1 MNNDIKKPQPP
12 KQILRAGI
20 YAPVPTFEEA
30 FKDSTKTAETDIDT
44 DDDLDKSYFR
54 FYYSYYNSIQTL
66 SKENQF
72 LAFKAIVEYAFTN
85 IKNED
90 LPKPVLGILRTIRPF
105 IKAQKKRQIA
115 GMAGKS
121 FGKLGAP
128 YGQKGGRPRKKEAKT
143 E

>member
-1 MNNDIKKPQPP
+1 MLQFRRSRKPSKIQQ
-12 KQILRAGI
+12 KQRKLILI
-20 YAPVPTFEEA
+20 LMMTLTKVIF
-30 FKDSTKTAETDIDT
+30 DSIIHIIIR
-44 DDDLDKSYFR
+44 L
-54 FYYSYYNSIQTL
+54 QTL

-128 YGQKGGRPRKKEAKT
+128 YGKKGGRPRKKEAKT

>member
-90 LPKPVLGILRTIRPF
+90 LLGILRTIRPF

-128 YGQKGGRPRKKEAKT
+128 YGKKGGRPRKKEAKT

>member
-54 FYYSYYNSIQTL
+54 FYY
-66 SKENQF
+66 
-72 LAFKAIVEYAFTN
+72 
-85 IKNED
+85 
-90 LPKPVLGILRTIRPF
+90 
-105 IKAQKKRQIA
+105 
-115 GMAGKS
+115 
-121 FGKLGAP
+121 
-128 YGQKGGRPRKKEAKT
+128 
-143 E
+143 